1 MNVLRTPDTRFTDL
15 PDYLFAPHYL
25 HLPNDGEPLRLHYL
39 DEGEGPTIVLLHGE
53 PTWSYLYRHMLPP
66 LVEAGFRVV
75 APDLIGFGKSDKPAD
90 VGDYTYRRH
99 LEWLNTALFEV
110 LALRGVTLFC
120 QDWGG
125 LLGLRLVAAT
135 PERFDR
141 VVAANTGLPTGEGEM
156 PKAYLDWLHFSQS
169 VPQLPIGDLVQTGSV
184 RQLSDAEVAAYDAP
198 FPDETFKAGARAFPA
213 LVPIAP
219 DAPGAAD
226 NRAAWAALAQF
237 GKPFLTAFSDGDP
250 ITAGGERA
258 FQSVV
263 PGAEGQPH
271 VTVKGGGH
279 FLQEDRPEQLA
290 ALLSEFMHTR

>member
-1 MNVLRTPDTRFTDL
+1 MNVLRTPDTRFVDL
-15 PDYLFAPHYL
+15 PDYPFTPHYL

-141 VVAANTGLPTGEGEM
+141 VVVANTGLPTGEGEM
-156 PKAYLDWLHFSQS
+156 PEAYLDWLHFSQS
-169 VPQLPIGDLVQTGSV
+169 VPQLPIGDLVQAGSV

-213 LVPIAP
+213 LVPTTL

-226 NRAAWAALAQF
+226 NRTAWAALVQF
-237 GKPFLTAFSDGDP
+237 SKPFLTAFSDGDP

-263 PGAEGQPH
+263 PGADGQPH
-271 VTVKGGGH
+271 VTVTGGGH